1 MGCRTISSHMG
12 SVAVMYCST
21 TMWAF
26 GPVFGDDDEHSADER
41 IEAFMRWLVVD
52 PRGLPD
58 NILESK
64 YQEWLCQEKSQWEVE
79 EEEAQKKYLEDT
91 DTGEV
96 Q

>member
-26 GPVFGDDDEHSADER
+26 GPVFGDTDVHSADER

-52 PRGLPD
+52 PRSLD
-58 NILESK
+58 DMQLSSK
-64 YQEWLCQEKSQWEVE
+64 YNDWLTQEAEQWARE
-79 EEEAQKKYLEDT
+79 EDEENKKYLEDT
-91 DTGEV
+91 DTEGTH
-96 Q
+96 